1 MICNTM
7 TCHTRPDQTNH
18 INMIWYNLAYYDIAY
33 YTQLTCI
40 TCHTTT
46 LHTSHPMRVGRGRE
60 EIKIASW
67 WLMTNMYMLMNK
79 LMCKSDRTNRPRQ
92 IPPSSLNTLIRSFI
106 VISMCVIIISM
117 SMISAI
123 IISSSSSSSSI
134 VSLLIII
141 TLLVVV
147 VVVVVVV
154 IVVLSL
160 VRLAIGRAR
169 SQQPKTY
176 PHNNI
181 YIYIYIYL
189 FIYLYIYIYIY
200 SFICLYL
207 YIPGF
212 LPPGYSSSS
221 GVFRCFLLPG
231 EILKLGVGITFWV
244 PKVLVRDF
252 SHSFAET
259 YQRGGAAYHYY

>member
-1 MICNTM
+1 
-7 TCHTRPDQTNH
+7 
-18 INMIWYNLAYYDIAY
+18 
-33 YTQLTCI
+33 
-40 TCHTTT
+40 
-46 LHTSHPMRVGRGRE
+46 
-60 EIKIASW
+60 
-67 WLMTNMYMLMNK
+67 MLMNK

-123 IISSSSSSSSI
+123 IISSSSSSSI

-181 YIYIYIYL
+181 YIYIYIYIYL
-189 FIYLYIYIYIY
+189 FIYLFIYIYIYIYIY